1 MICILSKFH
10 PHFFD
15 LRKAF
20 DSVPHKVL
28 MEKLQQTGLNINI
41 LAWIGNYLTS
51 RKQMVVVNGTSSSDS
66 HVLSGVPQ
74 GSILGPLL
82 FLIYIDDLTYLPISN
97 GSHSVLYADD
107 LLLFRPLKGREDT
120 QLLQDDISTIDEW
133 VQQNHLT
140 FNSAKCKC
148 MVISRKRRPTYSGV
162 LYLGDTPLEQ
172 VECFKY
178 LGVIL
183 ASDLSFSQHIDSVCS
198 KARKILGLLYRRF
211 YNNASKDTLLQLYL
225 SLVRLTLNMLAQCGT
240 HTCKNTLNS

>member
-1 MICILSKFH
+1 MWS
-10 PHFFD
+10 
-15 LRKAF
+15 
-20 DSVPHKVL
+20 
-28 MEKLQQTGLNINI
+28 
-41 LAWIGNYLTS
+41 Y
-51 RKQMVVVNGTSSSDS
+51 
-66 HVLSGVPQ
+66 
-74 GSILGPLL
+74 ILGPLL

-120 QLLQDDISTIDEW
+120 QLLQDDISTIDKW

-140 FNSAKCKC
+140 FNSAKCKY
-148 MVISRKRRPTYSGV
+148 MVISRKRRPTYPGV

-183 ASDLSFSQHIDSVCS
+183 ASNLSFSQHIDFVCS

-211 YNNASKDTLLQLYL
+211 YNNASKDTLLQW
-225 SLVRLTLNMLAQCGT
+225 
-240 HTCKNTLNS
+240 